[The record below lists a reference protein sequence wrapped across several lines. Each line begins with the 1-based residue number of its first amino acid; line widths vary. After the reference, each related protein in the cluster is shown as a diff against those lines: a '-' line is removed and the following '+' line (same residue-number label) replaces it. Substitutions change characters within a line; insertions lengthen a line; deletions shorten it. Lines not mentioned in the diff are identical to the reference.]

1 MTLSLRGRVTWSF
14 IIANSVVLA
23 LMFIVFNY
31 LNNLNKDIE
40 SITVKSNRVALLT
53 DEIRISA
60 VSLLKYQRRILT
72 NKPTPQQVDKIINLC
87 EGFTSQLHTLDSL
100 YQNPDAKK
108 IVGQMLSYVDSLKLV
123 LSKGALF
130 NRGTS
135 GLSTIG
141 ELADKIL
148 DSFSEFQDIQY
159 YETVER
165 DKKIKKI
172 IGETKRHMMIVLII
186 GFLFTIILALVIP
199 GKIALPFKKI
209 KDAIRELQDCNFD
222 VSIYYSQDDEIG
234 EIAREMNKMIYSF
247 KVFEELRADRISV
260 ENRKFDALANLV
272 RKPVLV
278 ANAHGELIYMNN
290 QTYSLLQVQSE
301 DVIGKEMT
309 ETVIPSPIIGAYELA
324 LKRRSKIENEEV
336 KIAARSQKN
345 ADEEEELQERVKE
358 KTKEKTKDS
367 EKSKDKRRESKDS
380 STKALEGEVLDPETE
395 SEEEK
400 EPEYLYE
407 GYANVI
413 PIRGKESSLDYYLM
427 VLSKEVFV

>member
-1 MTLSLRGRVTWSF
+1 MKWSF
-14 IIANSVVLA
+14 IIANVVVVA
-23 LMFIVFNY
+23 LTFVVFYY
-31 LNNLNKDIE
+31 LDNLNKDIE
-40 SITVKSNRVALLT
+40 QITVKSNRVALLT

-60 VSLLKYQRRILT
+60 VSLLKYQRKLLT
-72 NKPTPQQVDKIINLC
+72 KKPTPQQVDKIISLC

-108 IVGQMLSYVDSLKLV
+108 VVGQMLSYVDSLKLV

-130 NRGTS
+130 SRGGAGMT
-135 GLSTIG
+135 TIG
-141 ELADKIL
+141 DLSDKIL

-159 YETVER
+159 FETVER
-165 DKKIKKI
+165 DRKIKDI
-172 IGETKRHMMIVLII
+172 ISDTKRHMMIVLII
-186 GFLFTIILALVIP
+186 GFLSTIILALVIP

-222 VSIYYSQDDEIG
+222 VSIYYSQEDEIG

-272 RKPVLV
+272 RRPVLV
-278 ANAHGELIYMNN
+278 ANTSGSLIYLNN

-309 ETVIPSPIIGAYELA
+309 EAVIPTTIIETFELA
-324 LKRRSKIENEEV
+324 LKRRSKIENNEI
-336 KIAARSQKN
+336 KILAKRQ
-345 ADEEEELQERVKE
+345 EEEEE
-358 KTKEKTKDS
+358 DS
-367 EKSKDKRRESKDS
+367 NV
-380 STKALEGEVLDPETE
+380 LEGEVIDAP
-395 SEEEK
+395 SEEDLAAQEK
-400 EPEYLYE
+400 EPEYVYE

-427 VLSKEVFV
+427 VLSKEVFM

>member
-1 MTLSLRGRVTWSF
+1 VNLSLRGRVTWSF
-14 IIANSVVLA
+14 IIANLVVLA
-23 LMFIVFNY
+23 LTFIVFHY

-40 SITVKSNRVALLT
+40 SITVQSNRVALIT

-72 NKPTPQQVDKIINLC
+72 KRPTPQEVDKIINLC
-87 EGFTSQLHTLDSL
+87 EGFTSQLYTLDSL
-100 YQNPDAKK
+100 YQNPEAKK
-108 IVGQMLSYVDSLKLV
+108 VVGKMLSYVDSLKIT

-130 NRGTS
+130 NRDSRGVDFV
-135 GLSTIG
+135 GN
-141 ELADKIL
+141 LADKIL

-159 YETVER
+159 FETVER
-165 DKKIKKI
+165 DKKIKNI
-172 IGETKRHMMIVLII
+172 IDDTKRHMMIVLII

-234 EIAREMNKMIYSF
+234 EIAREMNKMIHSF
-247 KVFEELRADRISV
+247 KIFEELRADRINL

-272 RKPVLV
+272 RRPVLV
-278 ANAHGELIYMNN
+278 ANANGNLIYLNN

-301 DVIGKEMT
+301 DVIGKEMN
-309 ETVIPSPIIGAYELA
+309 ETVLPDSIVEAFELA
-324 LKRRSKIENEEV
+324 LKRRSKIENNV
-336 KIAARSQKN
+336 VAIPAKHQ
-345 ADEEEELQERVKE
+345 EEEESEYGEEGKE
-358 KTKEKTKDS
+358 V
-367 EKSKDKRRESKDS
+367 
-380 STKALEGEVLDPETE
+380 LEGEVIDAPG
-395 SEEEK
+395 SEEEEAK
-400 EPEYLYE
+400 EPEYIYE

-427 VLSKEVFV
+427 VLSKEVFT

>member
-1 MTLSLRGRVTWSF
+1 MNLSLRGRVTWSF
-14 IIANSVVLA
+14 IIANLVVLA
-23 LMFIVFNY
+23 LTFIVFHY

-60 VSLLKYQRRILT
+60 VSLLKYQRRVLT
-72 NKPTPQQVDKIINLC
+72 QKPSPQLIDKIINLC

-130 NRGTS
+130 NRGGMGST
-135 GLSTIG
+135 TIG
-141 ELADKIL
+141 ELSDKIL

-172 IGETKRHMMIVLII
+172 IDETKRHMMIVLII

-234 EIAREMNKMIYSF
+234 EIAREMNKMIQSF

-272 RKPVLV
+272 RRPVLV
-278 ANAHGELIYMNN
+278 ANAHGALIYLNN
-290 QTYSLLQVQSE
+290 KTYSLLQVQSE

-309 ETVIPSPIIGAYELA
+309 EAVIPKTLIDTYELA
-324 LKRRSKIENEEV
+324 IKRRSKIENAEV
-336 KIAARSQKN
+336 KILAKHQEEDRKEQDEDN
-345 ADEEEELQERVKE
+345 AL
-358 KTKEKTKDS
+358 
-367 EKSKDKRRESKDS
+367 
-380 STKALEGEVLDPETE
+380 LEGEVLDAA
-395 SEEEK
+395 SEEIEEK
-400 EPEYLYE
+400 EPEYIYD

-427 VLSKEVFV
+427 VLSKEVFT

>member
-1 MTLSLRGRVTWSF
+1 
-14 IIANSVVLA
+14 
-23 LMFIVFNY
+23 
-31 LNNLNKDIE
+31 
-40 SITVKSNRVALLT
+40 
-53 DEIRISA
+53 
-60 VSLLKYQRRILT
+60 
-72 NKPTPQQVDKIINLC
+72 
-87 EGFTSQLHTLDSL
+87 
-100 YQNPDAKK
+100 
-108 IVGQMLSYVDSLKLV
+108 MLSYVDSLKLV

-130 NRGTS
+130 NRGNS

-159 YETVER
+159 FETVER
-165 DKKIKKI
+165 DKRIKKI

-290 QTYSLLQVQSE
+290 HTYSLLQVQSE

-309 ETVIPSPIIGAYELA
+309 ETIIPRPIIETYELA
-324 LKRRSKIENEEV
+324 LKRRTKIENSEV
-336 KIAARSQKN
+336 KIVAKSQKD
-345 ADEEEELQERVKE
+345 DEAEKEEKE
-358 KTKEKTKDS
+358 GEV
-367 EKSKDKRRESKDS
+367 
-380 STKALEGEVLDPETE
+380 LEGEVLDAEGE
-395 SEEEK
+395 EEEEK
-400 EPEYLYE
+400 EPEYLYD
-407 GYANVI
+407 GFANVI